1 MIVESGSGLCLSS
14 FRSQEKVIT
23 KNTIHPKGAPAIR
36 VTLPRLTIIIPVPY
50 VTSTYTLTDSS
61 APLYPG
67 RHETE
72 ST

>member
-23 KNTIHPKGAPAIR
+23 KGAPAIR